1 MNVLLVVL
9 DTVRARNTSLHGHAN
24 GTTPFLES
32 LADRATVYDQ
42 ARAPAARSLDSHVS
56 IFTGLGVE
64 EHGVTRADH
73 RLAPGTTIFD
83 ELREA
88 GYATGV
94 FTENS
99 WLTDVDAGLRD
110 PFETRVGPQNV
121 PFPESLDPT
130 SFVVREGQGQYGKF
144 LRAALDSGGPEEVGR
159 ALANGAAVKLGSDY
173 PRLLRYLPGNAGYST
188 PASVY
193 VDRFLDWSASHDEW
207 AACLNLM
214 DAHHPYEPASE
225 HDRWGG
231 DQLRALQDDIEDVKW
246 EFNGGRRPWWQRRAL
261 EGIYDGAIR
270 QVDAELER
278 LVAELRSR
286 DELDETLLVVLSDHG
301 EGFGEPSRVRPGA
314 RVASHSVAPHEVL
327 LHVPLLVRYPGQEE
341 GQRVAE
347 VASLRGFPEAVRGAL
362 DGDGPD
368 ARPFVPDGPVL
379 ATVHGLDTAVRER
392 AARYCDD
399 LTPYTATSRV
409 VYEGSGTDVRKY
421 VTWND
426 EAVEIGVRDAETS
439 YRVTPWGER
448 DDTVAER
455 VVEAFEGVEDRGVRE
470 GGRGVEDLDE
480 DAYRHLED
488 LGYV

>member
-9 DTVRARNTSLHGHAN
+9 DTVRARNASLHGHAN

-32 LADRATVYDQ
+32 LAERATVYEQ

-64 EHGVTRADH
+64 EHGVTRADR
-73 RLAPGTTIFD
+73 RLAPRVTIFD

-130 SFVVREGQGQYGKF
+130 SFVVEEGQGQYGKF
-144 LRAALDSGGPEEVGR
+144 LRAALDAGGPEEVGR
-159 ALANGAAVKLGSDY
+159 AIANGAAVKLGSDY
-173 PRLLRYLPGNAGYST
+173 PRLLRYLPGDAGYST

-193 VDRFLDWSASHDEW
+193 VDRFLDWSANQEEW

-214 DAHHPYEPASE
+214 DAHHPYEPARKY
-225 HDRWGG
+225 DRWGG
-231 DQLRALQDDIEDVKW
+231 NRLRGLQDDIEDVKW

-261 EGIYDGAIR
+261 EGLYDGAIR
-270 QVDAELER
+270 QVDAQLER
-278 LVAELRSR
+278 LLGELRSR
-286 DELDETLLVVLSDHG
+286 GELDETFLVVLSDHG

-314 RVASHSVAPHEVL
+314 RVASHSLSPHEVL
-327 LHVPLLVRYPGQEE
+327 LHVPLLVRYPGQEKGE
-341 GQRVAE
+341 RVEE
-347 VASLRGFPEAVRGAL
+347 VASLVGFPEAVRGAL

-379 ATVHGLDTAVRER
+379 ATVHGLDDAVRER

-399 LTPYTATSRV
+399 LAPYTATSRV

-421 VTWND
+421 VTWRE
-426 EAVEIGVRDAETS
+426 EAVEIDVRDAETS
-439 YRVTPWGER
+439 YRVTPWDER
-448 DDTVAER
+448 DEAAAER
-455 VVEAFEGVEDRGVRE
+455 VAEAFEDVEDHGVRE

-480 DAYRHLED
+480 GAYRHLED